1 MNVAANAHVGDW
13 QPTSCVLGACNTS
26 LPNGLGLSNGPGG
39 PVTGVPPNELT
50 NSDRRGR
57 LAGTPWHKHVPARIE
72 PITPSE
78 PRPDE
83 RPPREQRQ

>member
-1 MNVAANAHVGDW
+1 MMRTGNI
-13 QPTSCVLGACNTS
+13 S

-50 NSDRRGR
+50 SSDRRDW

-72 PITPSE
+72 PITNTESQ
-78 PRPDE
+78 PDK
-83 RPPREQRQ
+83 RLPT